1 MFNAVIQRFKEAQL
15 QAFESYLMVARY
27 EKEVFPVLEPS
38 LRATRVKKEAELTCE
53 FESFCMRI
61 ALAVIETVRSNVP
74 AVVASGIDVASETMR
89 SRDLMKALS
98 DPDGAFATGKPPY
111 GAVFIHSEE
120 MKSCCSILSSIH
132 RMSMGNGSTGSLR
145 ETIPLPDIDL
155 PLVF

>member
-61 ALAVIETVRSNVP
+61 ALAVVETVRSNVP
-74 AVVASGIDVASETMR
+74 AVVASGIDVASEIR
-89 SRDLMKALS
+89 VAESEIKASLALGTV
-98 DPDGAFATGKPPY
+98 PDMDAFWT
-111 GAVFIHSEE
+111 S
-120 MKSCCSILSSIH
+120 L
-132 RMSMGNGSTGSLR
+132 SLR
-145 ETIPLPDIDL
+145 FNVPVGALQ
-155 PLVF
+155 